1 MCGRF
6 RHSLTHSTQAGN
18 NLCLT
23 HQTMRMRRYDE
34 THTHRCVLPR
44 FVAVYSIMRQPRTI
58 NTKGANMMTNRE
70 RLSRII
76 FLVAL
81 IAVLLLD
88 MFYWRP

>member
-1 MCGRF
+1 
-6 RHSLTHSTQAGN
+6 
-18 NLCLT
+18 
-23 HQTMRMRRYDE
+23 
-34 THTHRCVLPR
+34 
-44 FVAVYSIMRQPRTI
+44 
-58 NTKGANMMTNRE
+58 MTDGE

>member
-1 MCGRF
+1 
-6 RHSLTHSTQAGN
+6 
-18 NLCLT
+18 
-23 HQTMRMRRYDE
+23 
-34 THTHRCVLPR
+34 
-44 FVAVYSIMRQPRTI
+44 
-58 NTKGANMMTNRE
+58 MMTDSE